1 LQRPAQGR
9 SRVIGGGDDIAGR
22 IAWRYYGALLRG
34 VIAGR
39 YCGALYRSR
48 RCSALKRGV
57 IAGIL
62 AGRFNRDVLVG
73 RFSGVLYRSILVGC
87 LAGRNINLSNWYRCA
102 NKCGPLKWI

>member
-1 LQRPAQGR
+1 M
-9 SRVIGGGDDIAGR
+9 
-22 IAWRYYGALLRG
+22 ALLRG

-39 YCGALYRSR
+39 YCGTLLRSVILYRSR